1 MRPIVSGFRRRLAP
15 LGWLSTLLTLLV
27 GCEREEPPPPDSLP
41 MPTGDSISAPSA
53 PDEGELV
60 FDREFLFLSLEADSL
75 VIVPWFFR
83 ASVTPD
89 GVHREQTAWLSPGG
103 EWELLG
109 QEIRDTPPTRSPWR
123 ILPGTT
129 IRLIV
134 GPDDR
139 VESLLLRDPP
149 RELET
154 VLGNLMTEWG
164 SPGAESIRLY
174 RGRTLFP
181 AGPIEGIVIEVSHR
195 WEASDDR
202 GPGRGPGDWVF
213 VHSGSDLQFF
223 MEGEHPV
230 DPRGAQGPSVARAA
244 GPIEGIVIEVSRRWE
259 ASDDRGP
266 GDWVFVHSGS
276 DLQFF
281 MEGEHPVY
289 EPGVPVRY
297 DGWTR
302 VALRDLQW
310 QELAMEWDELR
321 AYESARRDVP
331 IRWSIGAPGE
341 EVSGSLESVSSH
353 LMVGQS
359 DGPILPV
366 LGLFEVSGVMEVQG
380 QEFSVAGMIRHV
392 QR

>member
-1 MRPIVSGFRRRLAP
+1 
-15 LGWLSTLLTLLV
+15 
-27 GCEREEPPPPDSLP
+27 
-41 MPTGDSISAPSA
+41 MP
-53 PDEGELV
+53 
-60 FDREFLFLSLEADSL
+60 
-75 VIVPWFFR
+75 
-83 ASVTPD
+83 
-89 GVHREQTAWLSPGG
+89 SP
-103 EWELLG
+103 
-109 QEIRDTPPTRSPWR
+109 
-123 ILPGTT
+123 
-129 IRLIV
+129 
-134 GPDDR
+134 
-139 VESLLLRDPP
+139 
-149 RELET
+149 
-154 VLGNLMTEWG
+154 
-164 SPGAESIRLY
+164 IRLY

-181 AGPIEGIVIEVSHR
+181 
-195 WEASDDR
+195 
-202 GPGRGPGDWVF
+202 
-213 VHSGSDLQFF
+213 
-223 MEGEHPV
+223 
-230 DPRGAQGPSVARAA
+230 A

-281 MEGEHPVY
+281 IEGEHPVY

-366 LGLFEVSGVMEVQG
+366 LGLFEVSGVMEVPG
-380 QEFSVAGMIRHV
+380 AGVLRG
-392 QR
+392 RYDPTRPALNGLEGC

>member
-41 MPTGDSISAPSA
+41 LPTGDSISAPSA

-89 GVHREQTAWLSPGG
+89 GVHREQTAWLSRGG

-129 IRLIV
+129 IRLIM

-149 RELET
+149 REMET
-154 VLGNLMTEWG
+154 VLGNLMTEWA

-181 AGPIEGIVIEVSHR
+181 
-195 WEASDDR
+195 
-202 GPGRGPGDWVF
+202 
-213 VHSGSDLQFF
+213 
-223 MEGEHPV
+223 
-230 DPRGAQGPSVARAA
+230 A

-281 MEGEHPVY
+281 MEGEHPMY